1 VTELSRSINTNR
13 IVVGEPLPFSI
24 YDGDRKLLLS
34 EGRVVATDSIR
45 ERLIRVGVYWSSAM
59 AGSGP
64 HVSEP
69 PLEDEEEI
77 DPLVVLN
84 KEYADLLRRARLA
97 VKIAPNETAEG
108 YLCWVVGVSHRNRCL
123 MLTAPARAD
132 KSLVSVLKGQK
143 WYCRLFNATTVFRFY
158 GTVVKTA
165 FEPFPYLHLALP
177 AAVERRTVRS
187 HPRALVNLPGMLV
200 LANQEQRA
208 IVVDISVSGARI
220 GVERRFKLTLGDTMT
235 LRVSVSLLDQQLK
248 LDLPVSVVVT
258 YGEVDPHHPEVAFY
272 GVRFESLTEHLRL
285 TLHAFVQ
292 EQLATEL
299 DTLGQVLAHDDL
311 APSAV

>member
-45 ERLIRVGVYWSSAM
+45 DRLIRVGVFCSSSVPEIGAQTN
-59 AGSGP
+59 
-64 HVSEP
+64 EP
-69 PLEDEEEI
+69 PLEEEAVS
-77 DPLVVLN
+77 DPLSVLN

-158 GTVVKTA
+158 GTVLKTA

-177 AAVERRTVRS
+177 PEIERRTVRS
-187 HPRALVNLPGMLV
+187 HPRALVNLPGTLN
-200 LANQEQRA
+200 LASQQQRA

-220 GVERRFKLTLGDTMT
+220 GVERRLKLNLGDT
-235 LRVSVSLLDQQLK
+235 LALGVSVSLLDQKIK
-248 LDLPVSVVVT
+248 LELPVSVVVT
-258 YGEVDPHHPEVAFY
+258 YGEVDPHHPEVSFY
-272 GVRFESLTEHLRL
+272 GMRFESLSDHLRL

-311 APSAV
+311 APSGV